1 MFWPLDF
8 SSAFIA
14 VLVVEEDLA
23 LAILTEEP
31 FLLLKFLCNRDTLAP
46 ASSAYPCEGNMLIYA
61 AMESILSSF
70 KGVLSQ
76 YHSKSQRTERM
87 EPTLVLFA
95 TRHIMDGLRRDT
107 VKWR

>member
-31 FLLLKFLCNRDTLAP
+31 FLLLKFLCNRDTLSP
-46 ASSAYPCEGNMLIYA
+46 RVVCIPM
-61 AMESILSSF
+61 
-70 KGVLSQ
+70 
-76 YHSKSQRTERM
+76 
-87 EPTLVLFA
+87 
-95 TRHIMDGLRRDT
+95 
-107 VKWR
+107 